1 MTNKFVVQNLTPY
14 ICLRF
19 LREKIEINIKHF
31 IKYLTTPFIKRMGFV
46 ENDLTNL
53 IPTMSN
59 VRTGMNSFSVFNEI
73 VFYSNNDKDV
83 INLTPW

>member
-1 MTNKFVVQNLTPY
+1 
-14 ICLRF
+14 
-19 LREKIEINIKHF
+19 
-31 IKYLTTPFIKRMGFV
+31 MGFV

-59 VRTGMNSFSVFNEI
+59 VRTGMNSFSVFNQI